1 MKVQQKLFVA
11 IVSITVPILVI
22 SGIISYFIAEQEVTK
37 DILNE
42 LDTVATIEK
51 FRVSEAVDRNF
62 ERLDLIS
69 SRNDLKI
76 NLENYLTDQNNQDQE
91 KINKILSE
99 VKLSIGDIDEIHII
113 NFEGKVLLSSEDEYL
128 GKDFLNSPIFK
139 NAHYGNTINV
149 VLEDNEDFVLYISG
163 PIRLD
168 NTFLGIIAIETNID
182 LLTKITQEQL
192 SFNNLGEL
200 IIATKNDNGNAQ
212 IITPLL
218 KADYTKTIIP
228 KGNLLDPI
236 THSLMQHQTTFSDS
250 VDYAGN
256 DVLSATR
263 YIEETGW
270 GLTVIFDKQAAL
282 APLLQI
288 QVTIILSG
296 IIVVMVAIIASL
308 IIANSISR
316 PIQKL
321 QLATKEIAKGKL
333 AEKIEISGSDE
344 IKDLASDIN
353 KMQISLKQAQNNL
366 IKNERFSAIGEL
378 SSRLAHD
385 IRNPISVIKLAI
397 ELWKK
402 SHQDMTE
409 KELQSVEMI
418 DKASSKIKYMIENVL
433 DFVRSRAPKYEEASL
448 QKILQ
453 NAKKSIHTPEK
464 IKLFLPTNDVL
475 INCDPNQIEVV
486 LENII
491 SNSIQAIGDGSG
503 TVTITFYEENENVLI
518 LIQDSGGGIPK
529 DIISKIF
536 DPLFTTKKDG
546 TGLGLASCKSII
558 ESHEGN
564 LSVSNNPTT
573 FRITLPK
580 KPKI

>member
-1 MKVQQKLFVA
+1 MKIQQKLFIA
-11 IVSITVPILVI
+11 IVSITVPILMI
-22 SGIISYFIAEQEVTK
+22 SGVISYFIAEQEVTK

-69 SRNDLKI
+69 SRTELKI
-76 NLENYLTDQNNQDQE
+76 NLDNYLTDQNNQDQE

-99 VKLSIGDIDEIHII
+99 VKLSIHDINEIHII
-113 NFEGKVLLSSEDEYL
+113 NSEGKVLLSSEDEYL
-128 GKDFLNSPIFK
+128 GKDYLNSPIFK
-139 NAHYGNTINV
+139 NSHYDNTINV
-149 VLEDNEDFVLYISG
+149 ILEDDEDFVLYVSG
-163 PIRLD
+163 PLRLD
-168 NTFLGIIAIETNID
+168 NAFLGIIAIETNVD

-192 SFNNLGEL
+192 SFDNLGEL
-200 IIATKNDNGNAQ
+200 IIASKNDNGDAQ

-228 KGNLLDPI
+228 KGNLHDPI

-256 DVLSATR
+256 DALSASR

-296 IIVVMVAIIASL
+296 VVVVMVAILASL

-321 QLATKEIAKGKL
+321 QLATKEIAKGNL

-344 IKDLASDIN
+344 IKDLALDIN

-385 IRNPISVIKLAI
+385 IRNPISIIKTAVS
-397 ELWKK
+397 LWKQTHK
-402 SHQDMTE
+402 DMSE
-409 KELQSVEMI
+409 KDLENLKMI
-418 DKASSKIKYMIENVL
+418 DNATSKIKYLVENVL
-433 DFVRSRAPKYEEASL
+433 DFVRSREPKYEEVSL
-448 QKILQ
+448 LKILQ
-453 NAKKSIHTPEK
+453 FARKSIHTSENIK
-464 IKLFLPTNDVL
+464 ISIPTND
-475 INCDPNQIEVV
+475 IMIKCDPNQIEVV
-486 LENII
+486 FENILT
-491 SNSIQAIGDGSG
+491 NSIQAIGDDSGSI
-503 TVTITFYEENENVLI
+503 TVSTYKENDYVLI
-518 LIQDSGGGIPK
+518 LIQDSGGGIPE

-536 DPLFTTKKDG
+536 DPLFTTKREG

-558 ESHEGN
+558 ESHKGT
-564 LSVSNNPTT
+564 LTVSNHPTT
-573 FRITLPK
+573 FRIKLPT
-580 KPKI
+580 I

>member
-1 MKVQQKLFVA
+1 MKVQQKLFIA
-11 IVSITVPILVI
+11 IVSITIPVLVI
-22 SGIISYFIAEQEVTK
+22 SGVISYFIAEQEVTK

-69 SRNDLKI
+69 SRTELKI
-76 NLENYLTDQNNQDQE
+76 NLDNYLTDQNNQDQE

-99 VKLSIGDIDEIHII
+99 AKLSIHDINEIHII
-113 NFEGKVLLSSEDEYL
+113 NSEGKVLLSSEDEYV
-128 GKDFLNSPIFK
+128 GKDYLNSPIFK

-149 VLEDNEDFVLYISG
+149 ILEDNEDFVLYISG
-163 PIRLD
+163 PLRLD
-168 NTFLGIIAIETNID
+168 NTFLGIITIETNDD
-182 LLTKITQEQL
+182 LLTKITQDQL
-192 SFNNLGEL
+192 SFDNLGEV
-200 IIATKNDNGNAQ
+200 IIATKNDNGDAQ
-212 IITPLL
+212 IITPLS

-256 DVLSATR
+256 DALSATR

-296 IIVVMVAIIASL
+296 VAVVIVAIIASL

-316 PIQKL
+316 PIKKL
-321 QLATKEIAKGKL
+321 QLATKEIAQGKL
-333 AEKIEISGSDE
+333 AEKIKISGSDE

-385 IRNPISVIKLAI
+385 IRNPISIIKTAVS
-397 ELWKK
+397 LWKQTHK
-402 SHQDMTE
+402 DMSE
-409 KELQSVEMI
+409 KDLETLEMI
-418 DKASSKIKYMIENVL
+418 DNATSKIKYLVENVL
-433 DFVRSRAPKYEEASL
+433 DFVRSREPKYEEVSL
-448 QKILQ
+448 LKIIQ
-453 NAKKSIHTPEK
+453 FARKSIHASENIK
-464 IKLFLPTNDVL
+464 ISIPTND
-475 INCDPNQIEVV
+475 IMIKCDPNQIEVV
-486 LENII
+486 FENILT
-491 SNSIQAIGDGSG
+491 NSIQAIGDDSG
-503 TVTITFYEENENVLI
+503 RITVTTYKENDYVLI
-518 LIQDSGGGIPK
+518 LIQDSGGGIPE

-536 DPLFTTKKDG
+536 DPLFTTKREG

-558 ESHEGN
+558 ESHKGT
-564 LSVSNNPTT
+564 LTVSNHPTT
-573 FRITLPK
+573 FRIKLPN
-580 KPKI
+580 I

>member
-1 MKVQQKLFVA
+1 MKVQQKLFIA
-11 IVSITVPILVI
+11 IVSITIPVLVI
-22 SGIISYFIAEQEVTK
+22 SGVISYFIAEQEVTK

-69 SRNDLKI
+69 SRTDLKI

-99 VKLSIGDIDEIHII
+99 AKLSIHDINEIHII
-113 NFEGKVLLSSEDEYL
+113 NSEGKVLLSSEDEYV
-128 GKDFLNSPIFK
+128 GKDYLNSPIFK

-149 VLEDNEDFVLYISG
+149 ILEDNEDFVLYISG
-163 PIRLD
+163 PLRLD
-168 NTFLGIIAIETNID
+168 NTFLGIIAIETNDD
-182 LLTKITQEQL
+182 LLTKITQDQL
-192 SFNNLGEL
+192 SFDNLGEV
-200 IIATKNDNGNAQ
+200 IIATKNDNGDAQ
-212 IITPLL
+212 IITPLS

-256 DVLSATR
+256 DALSATR

-296 IIVVMVAIIASL
+296 VAVVIVAIIASL

-316 PIQKL
+316 PIKKL
-321 QLATKEIAKGKL
+321 QLATKEIAQGKL
-333 AEKIEISGSDE
+333 AEKIKISGSDE

-385 IRNPISVIKLAI
+385 IRNPISIIKTAVS
-397 ELWKK
+397 LWKQTHK
-402 SHQDMTE
+402 DMSE
-409 KELQSVEMI
+409 KDLENLEMI
-418 DKASSKIKYMIENVL
+418 DNATSKIKYLVENVL
-433 DFVRSRAPKYEEASL
+433 DFVRSREPKYEEVSL
-448 QKILQ
+448 LKIIQ
-453 NAKKSIHTPEK
+453 FARKSIHASENIK
-464 IKLFLPTNDVL
+464 ISIPTND
-475 INCDPNQIEVV
+475 IMIKCDPNQIEVV
-486 LENII
+486 FENILT
-491 SNSIQAIGDGSG
+491 NSIQAIGDDSG
-503 TVTITFYEENENVLI
+503 RITVTTYKENDYVLI
-518 LIQDSGGGIPK
+518 LIQDSGGGIPE

-536 DPLFTTKKDG
+536 DPLFTTKREG

-558 ESHEGN
+558 ESHKGT
-564 LSVSNNPTT
+564 LTVSNHPTT
-573 FRITLPK
+573 FRIKLPN
-580 KPKI
+580 I

>member
-1 MKVQQKLFVA
+1 MKIQQKLFIA
-11 IVSITVPILVI
+11 IVSITIPVLVI
-22 SGIISYFIAEQEVTK
+22 SGVISYFIAEQEVTK

-69 SRNDLKI
+69 SRTELKI
-76 NLENYLTDQNNQDQE
+76 NLDNYLTDQNNQDQE

-99 VKLSIGDIDEIHII
+99 AKLSIHDINEIHII
-113 NFEGKVLLSSEDEYL
+113 NSEGKVLLSSEDEYV
-128 GKDFLNSPIFK
+128 GKDYLNSPIFK

-149 VLEDNEDFVLYISG
+149 ILEDNEDFVLYISG
-163 PIRLD
+163 PLRLD
-168 NTFLGIIAIETNID
+168 NTFLGIIAIETNDD
-182 LLTKITQEQL
+182 LLTKITQDQL
-192 SFNNLGEL
+192 SFDNLGEV
-200 IIATKNDNGNAQ
+200 IIATKNDNGDAQ
-212 IITPLL
+212 IITPLS

-256 DVLSATR
+256 DALSATR

-296 IIVVMVAIIASL
+296 VAVVIVAIIASL

-316 PIQKL
+316 PIKKL
-321 QLATKEIAKGKL
+321 QLATKEIAQGKL
-333 AEKIEISGSDE
+333 AEKIKISGSDE
-344 IKDLASDIN
+344 IKDLALDIN

-385 IRNPISVIKLAI
+385 IRNPISIIKTAVS
-397 ELWKK
+397 LWKQTHK
-402 SHQDMTE
+402 DMSE
-409 KELQSVEMI
+409 KDLETLEMI
-418 DKASSKIKYMIENVL
+418 DNATSKIKYLVENVL
-433 DFVRSRAPKYEEASL
+433 DFVRSREPKYEEVSL
-448 QKILQ
+448 LKILQ
-453 NAKKSIHTPEK
+453 FARKSIHASENIK
-464 IKLFLPTNDVL
+464 ISIPTND
-475 INCDPNQIEVV
+475 IMIKCDPNQIEVV
-486 LENII
+486 FENILT
-491 SNSIQAIGDGSG
+491 NSIQAIGDDSGSI
-503 TVTITFYEENENVLI
+503 TVSTYKENDYVLI
-518 LIQDSGGGIPK
+518 LIQDSGGGIPE

-536 DPLFTTKKDG
+536 DPLFTTKREG

-558 ESHEGN
+558 ESHKGT
-564 LSVSNNPTT
+564 LTVSNHPTT
-573 FRITLPK
+573 FRIKLPN
-580 KPKI
+580 I

>member
-1 MKVQQKLFVA
+1 MKVQQKLFIA
-11 IVSITVPILVI
+11 IVSITVPVLVI
-22 SGIISYFIAEQEVTK
+22 SGVISYFIAEQEVTK

-69 SRNDLKI
+69 SRTELKI

-99 VKLSIGDIDEIHII
+99 AKLSIHDINEIHII
-113 NFEGKVLLSSEDEYL
+113 NSEGKVLLSSEDEYV
-128 GKDFLNSPIFK
+128 GKDYLNSPIFK

-149 VLEDNEDFVLYISG
+149 ILEDNEDFVLYISG
-163 PIRLD
+163 PLRLD
-168 NTFLGIIAIETNID
+168 NTFLGIIAIETNDD
-182 LLTKITQEQL
+182 LLTKITQDQL
-192 SFNNLGEL
+192 SFDNLGEV
-200 IIATKNDNGNAQ
+200 IIATKNDNGDAQ
-212 IITPLL
+212 IITPLS

-256 DVLSATR
+256 DALSATR

-296 IIVVMVAIIASL
+296 VAVVIVAIIASL

-316 PIQKL
+316 PIKKL
-321 QLATKEIAKGKL
+321 QLATKEIAQGKL
-333 AEKIEISGSDE
+333 AEKIKISGSDE

-385 IRNPISVIKLAI
+385 IRNPISIIKTAVS
-397 ELWKK
+397 LWKQTHK
-402 SHQDMTE
+402 DMSE
-409 KELQSVEMI
+409 KDLETLEMI
-418 DKASSKIKYMIENVL
+418 DNATSKIKYLVENVL
-433 DFVRSRAPKYEEASL
+433 DFVRSREPKYEEVSL
-448 QKILQ
+448 LKIIQ
-453 NAKKSIHTPEK
+453 FARKSIHASENIK
-464 IKLFLPTNDVL
+464 ISIPTND
-475 INCDPNQIEVV
+475 IMIKCDPNQIEVV
-486 LENII
+486 FENILT
-491 SNSIQAIGDGSG
+491 NSIQAIGDDSGSI
-503 TVTITFYEENENVLI
+503 TVSTYKENDYVLI
-518 LIQDSGGGIPK
+518 LIQDSGGGIPE

-536 DPLFTTKKDG
+536 DPLFTTKREG

-558 ESHEGN
+558 ESHKGT
-564 LSVSNNPTT
+564 LTVSNHPTT
-573 FRITLPK
+573 FRIKLPN
-580 KPKI
+580 I

>member
-1 MKVQQKLFVA
+1 LKVQQKLFIA
-11 IVSITVPILVI
+11 IVSITVPVLVI
-22 SGIISYFIAEQEVTK
+22 SGVISYFIAEQEVTK

-69 SRNDLKI
+69 SRTELKI
-76 NLENYLTDQNNQDQE
+76 NLDNYLTDQNNQDQE

-99 VKLSIGDIDEIHII
+99 AKLSIHDINEIHII
-113 NFEGKVLLSSEDEYL
+113 NSEGKVLLSSEDEYV
-128 GKDFLNSPIFK
+128 GKDYLNSPIFK

-149 VLEDNEDFVLYISG
+149 ILEDNEDFVLYISG
-163 PIRLD
+163 PLRLD
-168 NTFLGIIAIETNID
+168 NTFLGIITIETNDD
-182 LLTKITQEQL
+182 LLTKITQDQL
-192 SFNNLGEL
+192 SFDNLGEV
-200 IIATKNDNGNAQ
+200 IIATKNDNGDAQ
-212 IITPLL
+212 IITPLS

-256 DVLSATR
+256 DALSATR

-296 IIVVMVAIIASL
+296 VAVVIVAIIASL
-308 IIANSISR
+308 IISNSISR
-316 PIQKL
+316 PIKKL
-321 QLATKEIAKGKL
+321 QLATKEIAQGKL
-333 AEKIEISGSDE
+333 AEKIKISGSDE
-344 IKDLASDIN
+344 IKDLSLDIN

-385 IRNPISVIKLAI
+385 IRNPISIIKTAVS
-397 ELWKK
+397 LWKQTHK
-402 SHQDMTE
+402 DMSE
-409 KELQSVEMI
+409 KDLETLEMI
-418 DKASSKIKYMIENVL
+418 DNATSKIKYLVENVL
-433 DFVRSRAPKYEEASL
+433 DFVRSREPKYEEVSL
-448 QKILQ
+448 LKILQ
-453 NAKKSIHTPEK
+453 FARKSIHASENIK
-464 IKLFLPTNDVL
+464 ISIPTND
-475 INCDPNQIEVV
+475 IMIKCDPNQIEVV
-486 LENII
+486 FENILT
-491 SNSIQAIGDGSG
+491 NSIQAIGDDSG
-503 TVTITFYEENENVLI
+503 RITVTTYKENDYVLI
-518 LIQDSGGGIPK
+518 LIQDSGGGIPE

-536 DPLFTTKKDG
+536 DPLFTTKREG

-558 ESHEGN
+558 ESHKGT
-564 LSVSNNPTT
+564 LTVSNHPY
-573 FRITLPK
+573 LK
-580 KPKI
+580 L

>member
-1 MKVQQKLFVA
+1 LKIQQKLFIA
-11 IVSITVPILVI
+11 IVSITIPVLVI
-22 SGIISYFIAEQEVTK
+22 SGVISYFIAEQEVTK

-69 SRNDLKI
+69 SRTELKI

-99 VKLSIGDIDEIHII
+99 AKLSIHDINEIHII
-113 NFEGKVLLSSEDEYL
+113 NSEGKVLLSSEDEYV
-128 GKDFLNSPIFK
+128 GKDYLNSPIFK
-139 NAHYGNTINV
+139 NSHYGNTINV
-149 VLEDNEDFVLYISG
+149 ILEDNEDFVLYISG
-163 PIRLD
+163 PLRLD
-168 NTFLGIIAIETNID
+168 NTFLGIITIETNDD
-182 LLTKITQEQL
+182 LLTKITQDQL
-192 SFNNLGEL
+192 SFDNLGEV
-200 IIATKNDNGNAQ
+200 IIATKNDNGDAQ
-212 IITPLL
+212 IITPLS

-256 DVLSATR
+256 DALSATR

-296 IIVVMVAIIASL
+296 VAVVIVAIIASL
-308 IIANSISR
+308 IISNSISR
-316 PIQKL
+316 PIKKL
-321 QLATKEIAKGKL
+321 QLATKEIAQGKL
-333 AEKIEISGSDE
+333 AEKIKISGSDE
-344 IKDLASDIN
+344 IKDLSLDIN

-385 IRNPISVIKLAI
+385 IRNPISIIKTAVS
-397 ELWKK
+397 LWKQTHK
-402 SHQDMTE
+402 DMSE
-409 KELQSVEMI
+409 KDLENLEMI
-418 DKASSKIKYMIENVL
+418 DNATSKIKYLVENVL
-433 DFVRSRAPKYEEASL
+433 DFVRSREPKYEEVSL
-448 QKILQ
+448 LKIIQ
-453 NAKKSIHTPEK
+453 FARKSIHASENIK
-464 IKLFLPTNDVL
+464 ISIPTND
-475 INCDPNQIEVV
+475 IMIKCDPNQIEVV
-486 LENII
+486 FENILT
-491 SNSIQAIGDGSG
+491 NSIQAIGDDSGSI
-503 TVTITFYEENENVLI
+503 TVSTYKENDYVLI
-518 LIQDSGGGIPK
+518 LIQDSGGGIPE

-536 DPLFTTKKDG
+536 DPLFTTKREG

-558 ESHEGN
+558 ESHKGT
-564 LSVSNNPTT
+564 LTVSNHPTT
-573 FRITLPK
+573 FRIKLPN
-580 KPKI
+580 I

>member
-1 MKVQQKLFVA
+1 MKVQQKLFIA
-11 IVSITVPILVI
+11 IVSITVPVLVI
-22 SGIISYFIAEQEVTK
+22 SGVISYFIAEQEVTK

-69 SRNDLKI
+69 SRTELKI
-76 NLENYLTDQNNQDQE
+76 NLDNYLTDQNNQDQE

-99 VKLSIGDIDEIHII
+99 AKLSIHDINEIHII
-113 NFEGKVLLSSEDEYL
+113 NSEGKVLLSSEDEYV
-128 GKDFLNSPIFK
+128 GKDYLNSPIFK

-149 VLEDNEDFVLYISG
+149 ILEDNEDFVLYISG
-163 PIRLD
+163 PLRLD
-168 NTFLGIIAIETNID
+168 NTFLGIIAIETNDD
-182 LLTKITQEQL
+182 LLTKITQDQL
-192 SFNNLGEL
+192 SFDNLGEV
-200 IIATKNDNGNAQ
+200 IIATKNDNGDAQ
-212 IITPLL
+212 IITPLS

-256 DVLSATR
+256 DALSATR

-296 IIVVMVAIIASL
+296 VAVVIVAIIASL
-308 IIANSISR
+308 IIANSISQ

-321 QLATKEIAKGKL
+321 QFTTKEIAKGKL
-333 AEKIEISGSDE
+333 AEKIKISGSDE

-385 IRNPISVIKLAI
+385 IRNPISIIKTAVS
-397 ELWKK
+397 LWKQTHK
-402 SHQDMTE
+402 DMSE
-409 KELQSVEMI
+409 KDLENLEMI
-418 DKASSKIKYMIENVL
+418 DNATSKIKYLVENVL
-433 DFVRSRAPKYEEASL
+433 DFVRSREPKYEEVSL
-448 QKILQ
+448 LKIIQ
-453 NAKKSIHTPEK
+453 FARKSIHASENIK
-464 IKLFLPTNDVL
+464 ISIPTND
-475 INCDPNQIEVV
+475 IMIKCDPNQIEVV
-486 LENII
+486 FENILT
-491 SNSIQAIGDGSG
+491 NSIQAIGDDSGSI
-503 TVTITFYEENENVLI
+503 TVSTYKENDYVLI
-518 LIQDSGGGIPK
+518 LIQDSGGGIPE

-536 DPLFTTKKDG
+536 DPLFTTKREG

-558 ESHEGN
+558 ESHKGT
-564 LSVSNNPTT
+564 LTVSNHPTT
-573 FRITLPK
+573 FRIKLPN
-580 KPKI
+580 I

>member
-1 MKVQQKLFVA
+1 LKIQQKLFIA
-11 IVSITVPILVI
+11 IVSITIPVLVI
-22 SGIISYFIAEQEVTK
+22 SGVISYFIAEQEVTK

-69 SRNDLKI
+69 SRTELKI

-99 VKLSIGDIDEIHII
+99 AKLSIHDINEIHII
-113 NFEGKVLLSSEDEYL
+113 NSEGKVLLSSEDEYV
-128 GKDFLNSPIFK
+128 GKDYLNSPIFK

-149 VLEDNEDFVLYISG
+149 ILEDNEDFVLYISG
-163 PIRLD
+163 PLRLD
-168 NTFLGIIAIETNID
+168 NTFLGIIAIETNDD
-182 LLTKITQEQL
+182 LLTKITQDQL
-192 SFNNLGEL
+192 SFDNLGEV
-200 IIATKNDNGNAQ
+200 IIAIKNDNGDAQ
-212 IITPLL
+212 IITPLS

-256 DVLSATR
+256 DALSATR

-296 IIVVMVAIIASL
+296 VAVVIVAIIASL
-308 IIANSISR
+308 IISNSISR
-316 PIQKL
+316 PIKKL
-321 QLATKEIAKGKL
+321 QLATKEIAQGKL
-333 AEKIEISGSDE
+333 AEKIKISGSDE

-385 IRNPISVIKLAI
+385 IRNPISIIKTAVS
-397 ELWKK
+397 LWKQTHK
-402 SHQDMTE
+402 DMSE
-409 KELQSVEMI
+409 KDLENLEMI
-418 DKASSKIKYMIENVL
+418 DNATSKIKYLVENVL
-433 DFVRSRAPKYEEASL
+433 DFVRSREPKYEEVSL
-448 QKILQ
+448 LKIIQ
-453 NAKKSIHTPEK
+453 FARKSIHASENIK
-464 IKLFLPTNDVL
+464 ISIPTND
-475 INCDPNQIEVV
+475 IMIKCDPNQIEVV
-486 LENII
+486 FENILT
-491 SNSIQAIGDGSG
+491 NSIQAIGDDSGSI
-503 TVTITFYEENENVLI
+503 TVSTYKENDYVLI
-518 LIQDSGGGIPK
+518 LIQDSGGGIPE

-536 DPLFTTKKDG
+536 DPLFTTKREG

-558 ESHEGN
+558 ESHKGT
-564 LSVSNNPTT
+564 LTVSNHPTT
-573 FRITLPK
+573 FRIKLPN
-580 KPKI
+580 I